1 MGPTLP
7 SSTPRIACIV
17 VSNFTLAALCRAEPT
32 LREIPLA
39 LTDGTGPRA
48 TITAV
53 SEEAARHGVRVG
65 FTAAQGAATC
75 SSLVFRMIPRPDSRP
90 VTWMDSQTEP
100 IQDTRGSSHTNP
112 PSVPSAASRIV
123 SVDYRRAAQAALC
136 EVATSCSPRVED
148 ASNGNNRGYG
158 IVYLDAQR
166 APFPSEHALGA
177 ALTARAES
185 IGLDV
190 RVGIA
195 STKMTARLVAHQSP
209 RVTVVPP
216 NAERRFLAP
225 LPIVLLEPD
234 RELAAALARWGIT
247 HLGQLACL
255 SPGAMGTRF
264 GPAGATLVRR
274 ARGEDPT
281 PLVPTPER
289 SSFEE
294 ELVLD
299 YGIDTLDPLSFVLR
313 GCLDRLSARLA
324 LRGLACSG
332 LHFSLG
338 LATRVCEERTVA
350 VAAPT
355 TDTKVLLI
363 LTRLH
368 LEATPPAAPVEAIRV
383 VAVPAHMRAAQLDL
397 FRPAGPAPEHLAT
410 TLARLATI
418 CGPGRVGAPVVV
430 DSHRPE
436 TIALAPFDPPDG
448 PDAPSFL
455 SQNSPRSI
463 APLSDP
469 PRLAPGLVRH
479 VEPSES
485 SEDSARWSLATATS
499 SPANPAPRR
508 PGGSHPV
515 SGPPTSA
522 AAPPSYRDGLCRLA
536 LRAVRPPRA
545 VEVFD
550 NRGQPDFVRGDRLGG
565 RVVELAG
572 PWRLTGEWWTEERF
586 ARDYYDVSL
595 SDGGVYR
602 MYRDLRTAQWF
613 VEGEYD

>member
-1 MGPTLP
+1 MDPASS

-32 LREIPLA
+32 
-39 LTDGTGPRA
+39 
-48 TITAV
+48 
-53 SEEAARHGVRVG
+53 
-65 FTAAQGAATC
+65 F
-75 SSLVFRMIPRPDSRP
+75 SR
-90 VTWMDSQTEP
+90 T
-100 IQDTRGSSHTNP
+100 
-112 PSVPSAASRIV
+112 V

-148 ASNGNNRGYG
+148 ASNGNDKGYG
-158 IVYLDAQR
+158 IVYLDAQG
-166 APFPSEHALGA
+166 APFSSEYALGA

-185 IGLDV
+185 IGLEV

-195 STKMTARLVAHQSP
+195 STKITARLAAHQSP
-209 RVTVVPP
+209 GVTVVPP
-216 NAERRFLAP
+216 SAERRFLAP
-225 LPIVLLEPD
+225 LPIALLEPD

-294 ELVLD
+294 EVVLG
-299 YGIDTLDPLSFVLR
+299 YSIDTLEPLSFVLR

-332 LHFSLG
+332 LHLSLG
-338 LATRVCEERTVA
+338 LATGAREERTVA

-368 LEATPPAAPVEAIRV
+368 LEATSPAAPIEAIRV

-436 TIALAPFDPPDG
+436 AIELAPFD
-448 PDAPSFL
+448 
-455 SQNSPRSI
+455 
-463 APLSDP
+463 
-469 PRLAPGLVRH
+469 
-479 VEPSES
+479 
-485 SEDSARWSLATATS
+485 
-499 SPANPAPRR
+499 
-508 PGGSHPV
+508 
-515 SGPPTSA
+515 PPTSA
-522 AAPPSYRDGLCRLA
+522 AAPPPYRDGLCRLA

-545 VEVFD
+545 VEVFN

-586 ARDYYDVSL
+586 ARDYYDMSL

-602 MYRDLRTAQWF
+602 MYRDLKTAQWF